1 MTDLIRAALE
11 ALDKATP
18 GPWVVGGKYTVRTT
32 KSSSDWICRV
42 RDIHHRHSDEED
54 SSNATLIA
62 AAPDMAAEI
71 VKLRKWQSE
80 ALPYIEERYGIDL
93 NQIEALEMEVPEWE
107 TSPGYRAVMNGCKER
122 VPQLDRLIAEAKEA
136 TND

>member
-1 MTDLIRAALE
+1 MTDRIRAVLE
-11 ALDKATP
+11 AADKATP
-18 GPWVVGGKYTVRTT
+18 GPWDAVHVNDKGLWCICKAVNGVVISPST
-32 KSSSDWICRV
+32 D
-42 RDIHHRHSDEED
+42 
-54 SSNATLIA
+54 NASLIA